1 MPWITKKI
9 RLIFISVE
17 QVTAGLQGDSSRKL
31 CGIFHIFKSRII
43 PVYKNPVYLI
53 VVIEDLKKEN

>member
-1 MPWITKKI
+1 MDYEENTIDFYLSRTSDSRTARRFFKKT
-9 RLIFISVE
+9 LWY
-17 QVTAGLQGDSSRKL
+17 
-31 CGIFHIFKSRII
+31 FHIFKSRII